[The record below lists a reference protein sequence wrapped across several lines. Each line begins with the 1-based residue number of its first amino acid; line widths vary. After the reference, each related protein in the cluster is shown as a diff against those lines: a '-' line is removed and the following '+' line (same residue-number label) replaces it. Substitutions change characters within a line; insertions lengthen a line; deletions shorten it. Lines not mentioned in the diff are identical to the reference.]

1 MTFNENGV
9 TFLEILNAG
18 LITGGPKI
26 SKGKYTVGNN
36 GHIEQSM
43 PIINAIDIDWC
54 KAQVPGISDP
64 ITSTS
69 QLLSIIGQLKQALGN
84 TDSSDPSSQ
93 TLIGRLAT
101 LERTVSAIQ
110 LTPGPTGPAGPT
122 GPQGATGPQGPTGSF
137 DASALAAYATTAY
150 VDSKI
155 AALIGAAPETL
166 DTLEELANAI
176 ESGEGFERIIQ
187 EIEDRIDSYHLEYQ
201 IIPTLANVT
210 ANSNNATTMKKND
223 VVTLQF
229 SPNTGYLLPSAV
241 TVQGATYEY
250 TQGTGKIVIS
260 NPTAAQI
267 SIIITAN
274 DKRQCTFNT
283 PTLNQLDFT
292 ITSGSKSYY
301 VINDTFTGKLSLKS
315 TADPELYGLPAS
327 VSGTNC
333 TISNY
338 NATTGE
344 FTIKCTG
351 AGNMTISATPKDVAN
366 YRFAVALE
374 TNPIFTVSG
383 GTITAMN
390 VSYISTLEG
399 AMSAVGQ
406 CPINFDAGFTAPNSV
421 DVEGAYVWFIIPT
434 KYFNTSNFNFI
445 NGNNRYLLKQSNIQD
460 LTTDTKIKEC
470 VSITTGK
477 IPYTLVCVSSNG
489 LIGKIDFKK
498 L

>member
-1 MTFNENGV
+1 MPNYESDGVLFKNITAGLNTGGQKINKAPYKYENGNIKNPQ
-9 TFLEILNAG
+9 T
-18 LITGGPKI
+18 
-26 SKGKYTVGNN
+26 
-36 GHIEQSM
+36 
-43 PIINAIDIDWC
+43 IINAIDIDWNS
-54 KAQVPGISDP
+54 AEVPGISDP
-64 ITSTS
+64 IASTS
-69 QLLSIIGQLKQALGN
+69 QLLLIIGQLKQALGN
-84 TDSSDPSSQ
+84 TDSSDPNSQ
-93 TLIGRLAT
+93 TIIERLDA
-101 LERTVSAIQ
+101 LEQNVSNIQ

-122 GPQGATGPQGPTGSF
+122 GPKGDKGDTGTF
-137 DASALAAYATTAY
+137 DASLLDTYATTAY
-150 VDSKI
+150 VDNKI
-155 AALIGAAPETL
+155 AA
-166 DTLEELANAI
+166 I
-176 ESGEGFERIIQ
+176 ESSEGFERIIK
-187 EIEDRIDSYHLEYQ
+187 EIQDRIDSYHLEYQ
-201 IIPTLANVT
+201 IITTLENVT
-210 ANSNNATTMKKND
+210 ANSNNAITMKKND
-223 VVTLQF
+223 VITLQF

-260 NPTAAQI
+260 NPTDNQI

-274 DKRQCTFNT
+274 DKRQCTFTT

-292 ITSGSKSYY
+292 IISGSKSYY

-315 TADPELYGLPAS
+315 TADPELYGLPTS

-351 AGNMTISATPKDVAN
+351 AGNMTISATVKDVAN

-399 AMSAVGQ
+399 TMSAVGQ
-406 CPINFDAGFTAPNSV
+406 CPINFDTGFIAPNSV
-421 DVEGAYVWFIIPT
+421 DAEGTRVWFIIPT
-434 KYFNTSNFNFI
+434 KYFNASNFNFI

-460 LTTDTKIKEC
+460 LTIDNKIKEC
-470 VSITTGK
+470 VSITTDK

-489 LIGKIDFKK
+489 LIGKVEFKK

>member
-1 MTFNENGV
+1 MPNYESNGVLFKDITAGLNTGGQKINKAPYKYENGNIKNPQ
-9 TFLEILNAG
+9 T
-18 LITGGPKI
+18 
-26 SKGKYTVGNN
+26 
-36 GHIEQSM
+36 
-43 PIINAIDIDWC
+43 IINAIDIDWNS
-54 KAQVPGISDP
+54 AEVPGISDP

-69 QLLSIIGQLKQALGN
+69 QLLSIIGQLKQSLLD
-84 TDSSDPSSQ
+84 T
-93 TLIGRLAT
+93 
-101 LERTVSAIQ
+101 
-110 LTPGPTGPAGPT
+110 
-122 GPQGATGPQGPTGSF
+122 
-137 DASALAAYATTAY
+137 YATTAY
-150 VDSKI
+150 VDNKI
-155 AALIGAAPETL
+155 EA
-166 DTLEELANAI
+166 AI
-176 ESGEGFERIIQ
+176 ENGEGFERIIE
-187 EIEDRIDSYHLEYQ
+187 EIQDRIDSYHLEYQ
-201 IIPTLANVT
+201 IITTLSNVT
-210 ANSNNATTMKKND
+210 ANSNNAITMKKND

-229 SPNTGYLLPSAV
+229 SPNTGYLLPNEV

-260 NPTAAQI
+260 NPTDNQI

-274 DKRQCTFNT
+274 DKRQCTFT
-283 PTLNQLDFT
+283 PPTLNQLDFT
-292 ITSGSKSYY
+292 IISGSKSYY

-315 TADPELYGLPAS
+315 TADPELYGLPTS
-327 VSGTNC
+327 VNGTNC

-351 AGNMTISATPKDVAN
+351 AGNMTISATVKDVAN

-399 AMSAVGQ
+399 AMSAIGR
-406 CPINFDAGFTAPNSV
+406 CPVNFDTGFMAPDSV
-421 DVEGAYVWFIIPT
+421 DVENINVWFIIPS

-460 LTTDTKIKEC
+460 LTVDTKIKEC
-470 VSITTGK
+470 VSITTDK
-477 IPYTLVCVSSNG
+477 IPYTLVCVSNNG
-489 LIGKIDFKK
+489 LGGKQDFKK